1 MSATSQQY
9 FLLGAICLLLLII
22 WFLKRGV
29 LCVKYSLLWLGC
41 GCALLLFAAVP
52 YLVYVIRD
60 ILDMVMPSNV
70 VFLLLFAFVLLVM
83 LSLSVGIS
91 ELAEN
96 SNRQTQSIALLELRI
111 RALEQKL
118 QAQEAPKE
126 MDEST
131 DTTQT

>member
-1 MSATSQQY
+1 MSATSQMY
-9 FLLGAICLLLLII
+9 FLLGAVCLLLLIF

-29 LCVKYSLLWLGC
+29 LCVKYSLLWLAC

-70 VFLLLFAFVLLVM
+70 VFLLLFAFVLLVL

-91 ELAEN
+91 ELAEK
-96 SNRQTQSIALLELRI
+96 SKRQTQSIALLEMRI
-111 RALEQKL
+111 RALEVQ
-118 QAQEAPKE
+118 QAKQ
-126 MDEST
+126 
-131 DTTQT
+131 DTPDDKPE

>member
-1 MSATSQQY
+1 MSATTQQY

-29 LCVKYSLLWLGC
+29 LCVKYSLLWLAC

-70 VFLLLFAFVLLVM
+70 VFLLLFGFVLLLL

-91 ELAEN
+91 ELAEK
-96 SNRQTQSIALLELRI
+96 SKRQTQSIALLELRI
-111 RALEQKL
+111 RALEETL
-118 QAQEAPKE
+118 ADRENAE
-126 MDEST
+126 TSDGNAE
-131 DTTQT
+131 